1 MPRLRFDRQFD
12 VDGPLLLTQ
21 STAQLRKRDVLQLT
35 NSFAGYAEFLADF
48 LKRLGLA
55 TVETKPLEN
64 NFLLAIIE
72 HVEQSADFVPK
83 ILVPQ
88 QLERRLRFFVSDD
101 LAKFRGIIVTDRRI
115 ERSRPNRNSLKLR
128 NFSAGNTELVAE
140 LLIGGL
146 APEFLTHLQGY
157 TAHLGNLVHQM
168 YGQTDGLALIGQSS
182 LDRLFDPPRG

>member
-1 MPRLRFDRQFD
+1 MWHRH
-12 VDGPLLLTQ
+12 
-21 STAQLRKRDVLQLT
+21 
-35 NSFAGYAEFLADF
+35 LADF

-88 QLERRLRFFVSDD
+88 QLERRLRFFVS
-101 LAKFRGIIVTDRRI
+101 
-115 ERSRPNRNSLKLR
+115 
-128 NFSAGNTELVAE
+128 E
-140 LLIGGL
+140 LLIGRL

-168 YGQTDGLALIGQSS
+168 HGQTDGLALIGQSS
-182 LDRLFDPPRG
+182 LDRLFDPPRGIGAEFATFSR